1 MEILNEIKS
10 IFNDYAG
17 LIAFVT
23 LLVTC
28 YTLWYTLRSGKD
40 NIRQQIESKEAELE
54 SINSI
59 YFNPI
64 TARMGLPEKMQMEA
78 RKKTLEKEIKQL
90 KKRL

>member
-1 MEILNEIKS
+1 MNEILS

-17 LIAFVT
+17 VISFVT
-23 LLVTC
+23 LLA
-28 YTLWYTLRSGKD
+28 TLFSIWYAWRNNKD

-54 SINSI
+54 SINNT

-64 TARMGLPEKMQMEA
+64 TSYRGYPEKTQMKVRKEA
-78 RKKTLEKEIKQL
+78 LEKEIAKL